1 MQTTL
6 VSERAALGTV
16 YGRPEDNET
25 EASTDSESELARP
38 LWPFQLRLAR
48 PLRLWLF
55 GAADARFP
63 QWGSQ
68 NVALV
73 AHMPRR
79 SVSAYARRSVPP
91 LRTA

>member
-48 PLRLWLF
+48 PLWLF

-73 AHMPRR
+73 AHMP
-79 SVSAYARRSVPP
+79 AGQLAHMPAGQFPP
-91 LRTA
+91 CAT